1 MKISK
6 IDDAAVQALQQY
18 QKIDKVQNES
28 NPKVDGSAAPE
39 EKVNLSTKARDIQQ
53 AKNAVTSLPDVRQE
67 KVQEIKTQVDKGTYN
82 VDAGKIA
89 DKMVNES
96 IVDIFA

>member
-53 AKNAVTSLPDVRQE
+53 LKDAVSQLPDVRE
-67 KVQEIKTQVDKGTYN
+67 DKIRELTDQVDRGAYDVN
-82 VDAGKIA
+82 GQKIA
-89 DKMVNES
+89 EKMVSES
-96 IVDIFA
+96 LLDIFA

>member
-6 IDDAAVQALQQY
+6 VDDAAVQALQQY

-28 NPKVDGSAAPE
+28 SPKVDGSAAPE

-53 AKNAVTSLPDVRQE
+53 LRDAVSQLPDVRE
-67 KVQEIKTQVDKGTYN
+67 DKVRELRDQVDKRAYDVNGQ
-82 VDAGKIA
+82 KIA
-89 DKMVNES
+89 EKMVSES
-96 IVDIFA
+96 LLDIFA

>member
-53 AKNAVTSLPDVRQE
+53 LKDAVSQLPDVRE
-67 KVQEIKTQVDKGTYN
+67 DKVRELKDQVDRGAYDVN
-82 VDAGKIA
+82 GQKIA
-89 DKMVNES
+89 EKMVSES
-96 IVDIFA
+96 LLDIFA